1 MARHR
6 AVQWRWR
13 GPTRLQPQERRDPV
27 MLATRRMREML
38 PIPLDLVCGYAMCE
52 SGLGWTWVA

>member
-1 MARHR
+1 
-6 AVQWRWR
+6 
-13 GPTRLQPQERRDPV
+13 

-52 SGLGWTWVA
+52 SGLAVGWTWVA